1 MPDYDEKEEIINY
14 REEVLR
20 LVEEGKIKHTRKY
33 IEKKSDESL
42 EKIYKNYIAKQLD
55 ETNEQITNTL
65 IDQLSELLT
74 SLEMVEEKEELK
86 DDLKGN
92 ELFKRDVKNMLSYV
106 TPYVPLI
113 GLACGAICL
122 GKHVLKTRQ
131 ARGSNVVE
139 TSGST
144 QTKEEEK

>member
-1 MPDYDEKEEIINY
+1 MEEEPIVNY
-14 REEVLR
+14 REEILR
-20 LVEEGKIKHTRKY
+20 LVSEGKIKHTTKY
-33 IEKKSDESL
+33 VEKQSDESL
-42 EKIYKNYIAKQLD
+42 EKIYRNYIAKQLD
-55 ETNEQITNTL
+55 ETNEQITKTL

-86 DDLKGN
+86 DDLQNN
-92 ELFKRDVKNMLSYV
+92 ELFKRDVKSILSYV

-122 GKHVLKTRQ
+122 GKHMLKTRQ

-139 TSGST
+139 TT
-144 QTKEEEK
+144 QAKEEEK